1 MGANY
6 LWLSIDNQCDAD
18 LFIFDN
24 QGYLAVNVI

>member
-6 LWLSIDNQCDAD
+6 LYLSDNDNNTD

-24 QGYLAVNVI
+24 QGYLSVSSY

>member
-6 LWLSIDNQCDAD
+6 LYLDDNQGDTD

-24 QGYLAVNVI
+24 QGYLSVSLY